1 MAEIFPFHPYRYS
14 AAAGALENLVTQP
27 YDKISPEMRE
37 RYLEASPYNL
47 VRIIL
52 GQPAPGD
59 SGAGNVY
66 TRAARHLEDWIGA
79 GILAR
84 EADPSLFAYFQE
96 FTVPDTGERLTRKGF
111 IGLGAAADYS
121 DGVVHRHE
129 QTLAGPKRDR
139 LELLRHTRAHFG
151 QIFMLYPDPECA
163 VDRILDE
170 AASAEPAMSV
180 EDEYG
185 AVHRA
190 WRITD
195 PARIAEIQRLMQPKK
210 LLIADGHHRYE
221 TALAFRNEN
230 PRLADAR
237 RVMMTFVNLH
247 APGLRILATHRL
259 MDNLP
264 DFDAARF
271 LERAAASFRVAPL
284 DSPDSLR
291 AAWSEPHE
299 GRARIGVALGGSER
313 LHLLEAPR
321 GPREP
326 DVAVLHQRLLGGLL
340 GIGEE
345 AVREERYLRYVRGL
359 DKAIEIVRGGSAQ
372 MAFLLKPAP
381 IEEVADISFSG
392 GVMPQKSTDFY
403 PKLLSGLT
411 MYRIER

>member
-1 MAEIFPFHPYRYS
+1 VLVRAPRPAIYQYTQTFDVEGRLMHRTGFVARIR
-14 AAAGALENLVTQP
+14 LEEF
-27 YDKISPEMRE
+27 DRRRISPHE
-37 RYLEASPYNL
+37 RTF
-47 VRIIL
+47 
-52 GQPAPGD
+52 PA
-59 SGAGNVY
+59 AK
-66 TRAARHLEDWIGA
+66 E
-79 GILAR
+79 
-84 EADPSLFAYFQE
+84 
-96 FTVPDTGERLTRKGF
+96 
-111 IGLGAAADYS
+111 
-121 DGVVHRHE
+121 
-129 QTLAGPKRDR
+129 DR
-139 LELLRHTRAHFG
+139 LKLLTALQLNTSSIFGLYSSEHPLLDLLRTKVAEREPLVDLVDDLGICNELRA
-151 QIFMLYPDPECA
+151 IDAPDE
-163 VDRILDE
+163 
-170 AASAEPAMSV
+170 
-180 EDEYG
+180 
-185 AVHRA
+185 
-190 WRITD
+190 
-195 PARIAEIQRLMQPKK
+195 IAIVQHELESPRV
-210 LLIADGHHRYE
+210 LIADGHHRYE